1 MFSSSLANIPPVIWA
16 ISILF
21 AASAFLFALS
31 LIPTKSDVTKRL
43 EELEGLKWEQG
54 ADSSRAKAL
63 EKLFN
68 EKQRTTLKDQLLE
81 AGWYTVTPAKMAARM
96 VSGGCFGL
104 TLGLACAAYFN
115 FWDYTVWLGVAVLTI
130 VGLYFPLSRLKA
142 AIQARKIAIQ
152 KALPDLLDMLATTVK
167 AGLAFNAAL
176 GYAEEATT
184 GPLKEEI
191 RAVLSEIRLGRS
203 RAEALKS
210 MAIRAKH
217 QELTTT
223 VTAVVQAERLGSD
236 LSHVLEE
243 LSAESRNKRMS
254 RAEEIAAMMPI
265 KMVIPM
271 ALFMLPA
278 LFVIIFGPV
287 VAEYLSTPH

>member
-1 MFSSSLANIPPVIWA
+1 MFSSNIPPVIWI

-21 AASAFLFALS
+21 AGSAFLFALS

-54 ADSSRAKAL
+54 SGSQREKAL
-63 EKLFN
+63 ERIFN
-68 EKQRTTLKDQLLE
+68 EKQRTTLKSQLLE
-81 AGWYTVTPAKMAARM
+81 AGWYTITPAKMAAQII
-96 VSGGCFGL
+96 SGGCFGL
-104 TLGLACAAYFN
+104 TLGLGLATYLKN
-115 FWDYTVWLGVAVLTI
+115 WDLTMWFGI
-130 VGLYFPLSRLKA
+130 ALFVICGLYYPFSRLKG
-142 AIQARKIAIQ
+142 AIANRKIMIQ
-152 KALPDLLDMLATTVK
+152 RALPDLLDMLATTVK

-184 GPLKEEI
+184 GPLRDEI

-210 MAIRAKH
+210 MAVRVKH
-217 QELTTT
+217 QELTTA
-223 VTAVVQAERLGSD
+223 VTAIVQAERLGSD
-236 LSHVLEE
+236 LSKVLEE
-243 LSAESRNKRMS
+243 LAAESRNKRMS

-265 KMVIPM
+265 KMVFPM

-287 VAEYLSTPH
+287 VAQYMAAPH

>member
-1 MFSSSLANIPPVIWA
+1 MFSYNIPPVIWA
-16 ISILF
+16 IAILF

-31 LIPTKSDVTKRL
+31 LIPTKSEVTKRL

-54 ADSSRAKAL
+54 GGEREKTL

-68 EKQRTTLKDQLLE
+68 EKQRTTLKSQLLE
-81 AGWYTVTPAKMAARM
+81 AGWYSVTPAKMAARII
-96 VSGGCFGL
+96 SGGCFGL
-104 TLGLACAAYFN
+104 TLGLAGLAYIKD
-115 FWDYTVWLGVAVLTI
+115 WDYTAWLGVTLLVVI
-130 VGLYFPLSRLKA
+130 GLYFPMSRLKA
-142 AIQARKIAIQ
+142 AIAKRKLEIQ
-152 KALPDLLDMLATTVK
+152 RSLPDLLDMLATTVK

-184 GPLKEEI
+184 GALREEI

-203 RAEALKS
+203 RADALKS
-210 MAIRAKH
+210 MALRVKH
-217 QELTTT
+217 QELTTA

-243 LSAESRNKRMS
+243 LAAESRSKRMS

-278 LFVIIFGPV
+278 LFVIIFGGV
-287 VAEYLSTPH
+287 VAEYLARPQ

>member
-1 MFSSSLANIPPVIWA
+1 MYNIPPVIWA
-16 ISILF
+16 IAILF

-31 LIPTKSDVTKRL
+31 LIPAKSDVTKRL
-43 EELEGLKWEQG
+43 EELEGLKWEQATG
-54 ADSSRAKAL
+54 GQRNKAL
-63 EKLFN
+63 EKIFN
-68 EKQRTTLKDQLLE
+68 DKQRTTIKDQLLE

-96 VSGGCFGL
+96 ISGGCFGL
-104 TLGLACAAYFN
+104 TLGLACLSYFKA
-115 FWDYTVWLGVAVLTI
+115 WDYTAWLGVALLVVI
-130 VGLYFPLSRLKA
+130 GLYFPLSRLKA
-142 AIQARKIAIQ
+142 AIASRKLAIQ
-152 KALPDLLDMLATTVK
+152 RALPDLLDMLATTVK

-176 GYAEEATT
+176 GYAEEAST
-184 GPLKEEI
+184 GPLREEI

-210 MAIRAKH
+210 MAARVKH

-243 LSAESRNKRMS
+243 LAAESRNKRMS

-287 VAEYLSTPH
+287 VADYMARQ